1 MNPEVVGPIGIVLII
16 AITVIVWPV
25 ARAFARR
32 LDHRGIAPPVPNDLA
47 QRLERLEQTMDSVAL
62 EVERISEGQRFTTK
76 LLSEQRLGV
85 VPGRGDVKAAEGTK

>member
-16 AITVIVWPV
+16 AVAVIVFPV

-32 LDHRGIAPPVPNDLA
+32 LDQRGIAPPVPNDLA
-47 QRLERLEQTMDSVAL
+47 QRLDRLEQTMDSVAL

-76 LLSEQRLGV
+76 LLAEQKPGV
-85 VPGRGDVKAAEGTK
+85 VPGSGGAK